1 MRRQW
6 SGRLRGEWL
15 NGRLLPIVYA
25 VMEELK
31 KDGISATLICF
42 IKIARSQENPSL
54 KSVCP
59 GRAITYRVPDCGTN
73 RRVRVGNDLRP
84 RHIFFWMGDI
94 FSEMA
99 ICVPKHVHL

>member
-1 MRRQW
+1 VRRQW

-42 IKIARSQENPSL
+42 MKIVENREQPS
-54 KSVCP
+54 S
-59 GRAITYRVPDCGTN
+59 
-73 RRVRVGNDLRP
+73 
-84 RHIFFWMGDI
+84 
-94 FSEMA
+94 
-99 ICVPKHVHL
+99 